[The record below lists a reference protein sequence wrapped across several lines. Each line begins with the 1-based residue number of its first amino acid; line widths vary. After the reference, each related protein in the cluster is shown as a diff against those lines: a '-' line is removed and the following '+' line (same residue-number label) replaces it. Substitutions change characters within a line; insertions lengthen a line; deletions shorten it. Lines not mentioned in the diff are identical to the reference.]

1 MKLKLKEIL
10 WEVTLK
16 CNKNCAFC
24 GSKKF
29 LNDGKEL
36 SDEDIDHIVE
46 KICEYPPEELTFS
59 GGEPLFGLGKEMF
72 LRLVHRFSNA
82 GIKVKV
88 LTNGYL
94 IKEIAPGGYSQLCG
108 IVAVGWSLN
117 SAIEVKEA
125 LKIVK
130 ENTGNDFFRKTCVPI
145 TNFGIHNIFDFD
157 KMYQQLLLD
166 SPFRIWQVQLTEGN
180 DFQLNSAGIS
190 YLKKKIQK
198 VNSSTISLRIV
209 EADNLLPDTQC
220 EAGITS
226 CSITRDG
233 LVIPCLSSRSWCS
246 FPVEELS
253 EGSLLDKSL
262 KEIWECG
269 FKKQRFGDCPCCK
282 NYLDYPLQSEFEIPT
297 EDIDIW
303 KSPIKSDPPNTV
315 AYYSVIIPYIPE
327 YKPSIIEKE
336 SVFVYGVYT
345 PDNIKP
351 KIIKYP
357 YSNPNTHVIV
367 YAVVNPNSW
376 SIETNISTDPTD
388 LKPKK

>member
-1 MKLKLKEIL
+1 MNIHLKEIL

-130 ENTGNDFFRKTCVPI
+130 ENTGNDKRLVTQWSNLQTRK
-145 TNFGIHNIFDFD
+145 F
-157 KMYQQLLLD
+157 
-166 SPFRIWQVQLTEGN
+166 STE
-180 DFQLNSAGIS
+180 Q
-190 YLKKKIQK
+190 
-198 VNSSTISLRIV
+198 SSVS
-209 EADNLLPDTQC
+209 
-220 EAGITS
+220 
-226 CSITRDG
+226 
-233 LVIPCLSSRSWCS
+233 
-246 FPVEELS
+246 
-253 EGSLLDKSL
+253 
-262 KEIWECG
+262 
-269 FKKQRFGDCPCCK
+269 
-282 NYLDYPLQSEFEIPT
+282 
-297 EDIDIW
+297 
-303 KSPIKSDPPNTV
+303 
-315 AYYSVIIPYIPE
+315 
-327 YKPSIIEKE
+327 
-336 SVFVYGVYT
+336 
-345 PDNIKP
+345 
-351 KIIKYP
+351 
-357 YSNPNTHVIV
+357 
-367 YAVVNPNSW
+367 
-376 SIETNISTDPTD
+376 
-388 LKPKK
+388 